1 MVECRELSGKVVRA
15 VTLYEDGSDGPEI
28 CIEFTDGVVFNACL
42 KTSTTLEAR
51 CTLDEGGLSWFWEFG
66 QWDKWKSCSS
76 TAM

>member
-1 MVECRELSGKVVRA
+1 MVECKELSGKVVRA

-51 CTLDEGGLSWFWEFG
+51 CTLDEGGQPQILM
-66 QWDKWKSCSS
+66 DY
-76 TAM
+76 TTPAIPR